1 MPTPVTLI
9 PGDGIGPSIADATVR
24 VLEAAGADVA
34 WDVQQAG
41 QAGVAAH
48 GDPMPDATLE
58 SALTDFNDIS
68 FALGG
73 RFLVADWM
81 AIAATYTHFIYFS
94 RELSDADSELD
105 ELELP
110 TRVPDASGKYSQA
123 IGVLN
128 ANVEMFF

>member
-1 MPTPVTLI
+1 MGGLGFDSNAV
-9 PGDGIGPSIADATVR
+9 
-24 VLEAAGADVA
+24 
-34 WDVQQAG
+34 
-41 QAGVAAH
+41 
-48 GDPMPDATLE
+48 PDETLE